1 MIYTGIDCGKSGAIV
16 SVDASGRVLELNPFA
31 QAETAGRIA
40 LIVADH
46 VAALCSVHGATP
58 DTIAAAIEVV
68 HAMPK
73 QGVVSTFTFGRA
85 YGEAL
90 GGAIVSGVRVAHV
103 TPQQWQRDL
112 SIPRR
117 SEATGHKRVLREIAE
132 ATFGRRFT
140 LATADAALLAEWSRR
155 FGAWSVRSTPPAAQ
169 GDHK

>member
-90 GGAIVSGVRVAHV
+90 V